1 MIYEE
6 IEKKMRAIAQGGVG
20 NLTAD
25 DKAYIRKTAAD
36 LGVQFTAGKSRCRAC
51 YIDAAILCYTAAK
64 KKAAEE
70 AAESDT
76 RKYILVPDTDV
87 YFGSVR
93 VNEATLT
100 DELAERII
108 ARGFDKSYFVKCE

>member
-1 MIYEE
+1 MNYNYIKE
-6 IEKKMRAIAQGGVG
+6 KMRSIVEAGAEA
-20 NLTAD
+20 LTAD
-25 DKAYIRKTAAD
+25 DKAYIRTTAKA
-36 LGVQFTAGKSRCRAC
+36 LGVQFTAGKSRCKAC
-51 YIDAAILCYTAAK
+51 YIDAAILCYRAATKAEAEQAAK
-64 KKAAEE
+64 TDE
-70 AAESDT
+70 